1 MLKDKIKHWS
11 QNNHL
16 PAQLDVVM
24 GMAIMDAQKLEEKK
38 RNQMTEADF
47 YTAKDQQKELHKL
60 QIRHNIE
67 IDTEFSDQ

>member
-1 MLKDKIKHWS
+1 MLKDKIKNWS

-47 YTAKDQQKELHKL
+47 FTAKD
-60 QIRHNIE
+60 
-67 IDTEFSDQ
+67 